1 MKNYLARSLLIRKST
16 VNGNRNN
23 TSDRSQNMQP
33 IKDLKMEHEAVRLTL
48 RILDKICQRIEKSEE
63 IIDLGHI
70 DQLLEFFKVFVDRC
84 HHGKEEELLFPALEN
99 VGVSRE
105 GGPIGVLLHEHQQ
118 GREFVRSMNAVLS
131 QYAQGDRK
139 AAAEFVKTARSYIN
153 LLDQHIDKENGVLFP
168 LAEKHLSAQEQTQL
182 WEGFEMIEAQK
193 IGAGKHEEFHIMID
207 QLEKEILK

>member
-1 MKNYLARSLLIRKST
+1 
-16 VNGNRNN
+16 
-23 TSDRSQNMQP
+23 MQP
-33 IKDLKMEHEAVRLTL
+33 IKDLKLEHDAVRLTL
-48 RILDKICQRIEKSEE
+48 RILDGICQKIEKSGK
-63 IIDLGHI
+63 ITAMQHL
-70 DQLLEFFKVFVDRC
+70 DQLLEFFNVFVDKC

-118 GREFVRSMNAVLS
+118 GRDFVRSMNATLS
-131 QYAQGDRK
+131 QYTQGNRK

-168 LAEKHLSAQEQTQL
+168 LAEKHLSAQEQAQL
-182 WEGFEMIEAQK
+182 WKGFEMIEAQK
-193 IGAGKHEEFHIMID
+193 IGPGKHEEFHMMLD